1 MKNIKT
7 LLLPIFISVFLI
19 IYGIKKSE
27 IFSSKSIIAK
37 IPQDC
42 TTPDFEV
49 VFGKFKIGTKK
60 LAKNQIVDKD
70 YFWIE
75 NYKILNNV
83 ENADSPYYHDYYY
96 IFKGEIIGYDSESGD
111 SDYKI
116 VNPKL
121 KIYRVKLISKFNF
134 IFYLIVTLLFTTF
147 TILKIK
153 RIKKENF

>member
-7 LLLPIFISVFLI
+7 LLLPISISVFLI
-19 IYGIKKSE
+19 IYGINKSE
-27 IFSSKSIIAK
+27 LFSAKGIIAK
-37 IPQDC
+37 IPNDS

-75 NYKILNNV
+75 NYNILNNV

-96 IFKGEIIGYDSESGD
+96 IFEGEIIGYDSESGG
-111 SDYKI
+111 SNYKI

-121 KIYRVKLISKFNF
+121 KIYSVKIISKFNF
-134 IFYLIVTLLFTTF
+134 IFYLIVTILCTTY

-153 RIKKENF
+153 RQKKE